1 MTGVSRAKQGDMC
14 LAKIVGLCSL
24 GLVVPAFAL
33 LEPTLNQTLAIC
45 LSLAVIFLW
54 VSDKFAGAAAGIIF
68 FMTKSF
74 WVRLAFMFDK
84 QLGSGGGSD
93 LLGVA
98 APLILALLIVLQ
110 IHSLLVRGERL
121 CPDRTRVLLLAFCFL
136 AFASIFLPTS
146 SPLLGLAGVERNI
159 LPNMMILFLM
169 ASLATRDR
177 ATALVKVLLTVG
189 LISTIYGIGQYL
201 LGLYPWEVEWFRQ
214 VAFDEG
220 LSGRLTVGL
229 HGIEFRTFSIFYG
242 YMDFFFTNVI
252 IFAIAITC
260 GKELDGIWRKL
271 RLLYLASWLIVLGLS
286 MERMP
291 LVMVLVIA
299 VALRHLASSITKRK
313 RIVWLGAGVAL
324 ASYAIL
330 LFAGPYLQSTGADK
344 LERLAELS
352 DPFDAISIND
362 RFQTAWIP
370 ALETIKSHPLG
381 VGIGYGSQTKV
392 SRESDS
398 ELYVKPH
405 NELIQKTLE
414 TGIPGGLIYLL
425 LLIYV
430 YKDFVFIRR
439 EGFRPFGSAMIAVTI
454 AFWVCGLV
462 NLPFSG
468 HSGLTYWAL
477 AGMAAGLK
485 DELPKPESEA
495 YEKIKVTDNLNVG

>member
-1 MTGVSRAKQGDMC
+1 MTGVSHVKKGNMS
-14 LAKIVGLCSL
+14 LARIVGLCSL

-33 LEPTLNQTLAIC
+33 LGPTLNQTLAIC

-74 WVRLAFMFDK
+74 WVRLALMFDK
-84 QLGSGGGSD
+84 GLGGGGGSD
-93 LLGVA
+93 LLGLA

-110 IHSLLVRGERL
+110 IHSQHVRGVRL

-136 AFASIFLPTS
+136 GFASIFLPTS

-177 ATALVKVLLTVG
+177 VSALVKVLLTVG
-189 LISTIYGIGQYL
+189 LISTIYAIGQYL

-214 VAFDEG
+214 LAFDEG

-229 HGIEFRTFSIFYG
+229 HGIEFRIFSIFYG

-252 IFAIAITC
+252 IFAIAMTY
-260 GKELDGIWRKL
+260 GREFEGAWRKV
-271 RLLYLASWLIVLGLS
+271 RFTYLASWFVILALS

-291 LVMVLVIA
+291 LVMVLIIA
-299 VALRHLASSITKRK
+299 IALRYLASSTTHRR

-324 ASYAIL
+324 ASYVIL
-330 LFAGPYLQSTGADK
+330 LIAGPYLQSTGADK
-344 LERLAELS
+344 LERMAELS
-352 DPFDAISIND
+352 DPFDAVSIND

-370 ALETIKSHPLG
+370 ALETIRAHPLG

-430 YKDFVFIRR
+430 YKDFIFIRR
-439 EGFRPFGSAMIAVTI
+439 EGFQAFGSAMIAVTI
-454 AFWVCGLV
+454 ALWVCGLV

-468 HSGLTYWAL
+468 FSGLTYWAL
-477 AGMAAGLK
+477 AGMAVGLK
-485 DELPKPESEA
+485 DELPKPETEA
-495 YEKIKVTDNLNVG
+495 YEIIEVTDNAYVG

>member
-1 MTGVSRAKQGDMC
+1 MTGVSHAKHGDVT

-24 GLVVPAFAL
+24 GLVVPAVAL
-33 LEPTLNQTLAIC
+33 LGPTLNQTLAIC
-45 LSLAVIFLW
+45 ISLAVIFLW

-74 WVRLAFMFDK
+74 WVRVAFVFDK
-84 QLGSGGGSD
+84 ELSGGGGSD
-93 LLGVA
+93 LLGLA

-136 AFASIFLPTS
+136 GFASIFLPTS
-146 SPLLGLAGVERNI
+146 SPLLSLAGVERNI

-169 ASLATRDR
+169 ASLARRDKV
-177 ATALVKVLLTVG
+177 TVLVKVLLMVG
-189 LISTIYGIGQYL
+189 LISTIYAIGQYL

-214 VAFDEG
+214 LAFDEG

-229 HGIEFRTFSIFYG
+229 HGIEFRIFSIFYG

-252 IFAIAITC
+252 IFALAMTY
-260 GKELDGIWRKL
+260 GGGIEGAWRKV
-271 RLLYLASWLIVLGLS
+271 RIAYLASWFVILALS

-291 LVMVLVIA
+291 LVMVLIIA
-299 VALRHLASSITKRK
+299 VALRYLSSSMTKRRK
-313 RIVWLGAGVAL
+313 IVWLGAGVAI
-324 ASYAIL
+324 ASYVIL
-330 LFAGPYLQSTGADK
+330 LVAGPYLQSTGADK
-344 LERLAELS
+344 LERMAELS
-352 DPFDAISIND
+352 DPFDAVSIDD

-370 ALETIKSHPLG
+370 ALETIETHPLG
-381 VGIGYGSQTKV
+381 VGIGYGSQTKA

-405 NELIQKTLE
+405 NEMIQKTLE
-414 TGIPGGLIYLL
+414 TGILGGLIYTL

-430 YKDFVFIRR
+430 YKDFIFIRR
-439 EGFRPFGSAMIAVTI
+439 NGFPAFGSAMISATI
-454 AFWVCGLV
+454 AFWVCGIV

-468 HSGLTYWAL
+468 LSGLTYWAL
-477 AGMAAGLK
+477 AGMAVGLRG
-485 DELPKPESEA
+485 ELPKPETEP
-495 YEKIKVTDNLNVG
+495 YEKIEVTDNAYVG